1 MAILITLQG
10 PEVGRF
16 FPLHETGSTSIGRQ
30 FDCAICLESPAVS
43 RSHAHIIGENGRYF
57 IEDLGSSNGSFLN
70 GERLKQRKQ
79 LTENDTLQ
87 IGPYQLALRQQAP
100 AALAP
105 SDPVVRAQVN
115 ALSSS
120 QSFFSTNPSQ
130 KLQVLLEISRS
141 LGRTLEVKPLLGK
154 LLEQLFR
161 LFPQADRGSVILV
174 ENETY
179 IVRAQRRRHRAAP
192 GMPGA
197 HGAERES
204 TEEDVDFGFS
214 RSIVRRAL
222 EDGVGLLSEDVNIDD
237 NLPKTAT
244 LVSLNL

>member
-87 IGPYQLALRQQAP
+87 IGPYQLALRPQPP

-105 SDPVVRAQVN
+105 SDPIVRAQVN

-120 QSFFSTNPSQ
+120 QSFFSNNPAQ

-161 LFPQADRGSVILV
+161 LFAQADRGSVILCQDDQFV
-174 ENETY
+174 
-179 IVRAQRRRHRAAP
+179 VRAQRRRHRQSP
-192 GMPGA
+192 GMPVSP
-197 HGAERES
+197 GAEFDS
-204 TEEDVDFGFS
+204 TEADTDFGFS
-214 RSIVRRAL
+214 RSIVNRAL
-222 EDGVGLLSEDVNIDD
+222 DDGVGLLSE
-237 NLPKTAT
+237 
-244 LVSLNL
+244 